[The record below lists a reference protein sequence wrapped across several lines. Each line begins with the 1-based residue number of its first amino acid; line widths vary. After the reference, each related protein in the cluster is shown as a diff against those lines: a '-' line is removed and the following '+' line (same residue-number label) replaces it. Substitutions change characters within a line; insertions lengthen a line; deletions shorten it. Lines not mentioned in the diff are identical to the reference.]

1 MQFGLSYL
9 IAAIMTIGLISIY
22 MLGVVQSRRVSI
34 TIGIVLSIIYTFI
47 YVLLCLETYALL
59 TGSIGLFIAL
69 ATIMYASL
77 KINNKGYR
85 LQ

>member
-1 MQFGLSYL
+1 M
-9 IAAIMTIGLISIY
+9 
-22 MLGVVQSRRVSI
+22 
-34 TIGIVLSIIYTFI
+34 YTFI